1 LNPAAFDATFAI
13 NGSGRLQGNEPRGYV
28 SGPGFSEFEFSVKR
42 NIKITDRVGLHYSAE
57 FFNFLNHA
65 NYAPPVLDFGSIYNN
80 TFIPG
85 YNFGAIQN
93 TLSATAAGGGFF
105 GVGGSRSVQMALRLQ
120 F

>member
-1 LNPAAFDATFAI
+1 
-13 NGSGRLQGNEPRGYV
+13 
-28 SGPGFSEFEFSVKR
+28 
-42 NIKITDRVGLHYSAE
+42 
-57 FFNFLNHA
+57 
-65 NYAPPVLDFGSIYNN
+65 VLDFGSIYNN